1 MDDSSF
7 STNAST
13 YVPLTNVYHSNVENK
28 QLFWYINW
36 YTWTCLLRC
45 VAVTQHR
52 AHTDIFI
59 LQFSVSSITWHTE
72 IAKHTTAL
80 LCDEID
86 IRFENGF
93 SNAVLTS
100 HLKWDN
106 NEKIVLIP
114 NRNSHTNNRV
124 SFTHIRYEFFCV
136 RRLLCRQVSA
146 SISFSTTF
154 KWASLVNY

>member
-1 MDDSSF
+1 MWK
-7 STNAST
+7 TNNYFDTSIGILEL
-13 YVPLTNVYHSNVENK
+13 V
-28 QLFWYINW
+28 
-36 YTWTCLLRC
+36 CC

-72 IAKHTTAL
+72 IAKHTTAAL

-106 NEKIVLIP
+106 NKKIVLIP

-124 SFTHIRYEFFCV
+124 SFTHIRYESFCV

-146 SISFSTTF
+146 SISSRLHSNERRLLIIKRLSVEKAFNT
-154 KWASLVNY
+154 KCRHVNY